1 MEKSKLEEYAN
12 HLMFR
17 LSDDEL
23 ASLEEDFVTLSSQIA
38 LLDKIDT
45 SDVEAMVY
53 PFDVKTTYLRDDVSN
68 HILSQEQALAN
79 APKQRQG
86 HFVLPRV
93 VK

>member
-17 LSDDEL
+17 LSDEEL
-23 ASLEEDFVTLSSQIA
+23 ASLEDDFVTLNAQIA

-53 PFDVKTTYLRDDVSN
+53 PFNVETTYLRDDEPDHV
-68 HILSQEQALAN
+68 LSQEKALAN